1 MRSGASVG
9 AVEGRTDTEPW
20 LHWCLPALFE
30 REEQD
35 RVCDELAARAVGCST
50 HRWVPWLGK
59 HPGGLG
65 LVGRPIRAAA
75 ATALASRPAVRRKIA
90 AHAVSRRV
98 EAKVELVRVA
108 ARVQSWRAT
117 RSRRAIDR
125 YHGAPFERGLQASRR
140 PVLPAAIH
148 VQHERADSA
157 GEGGNER
164 REKDKGTQKGSV

>member
-1 MRSGASVG
+1 M
-9 AVEGRTDTEPW
+9 
-20 LHWCLPALFE
+20 
-30 REEQD
+30 
-35 RVCDELAARAVGCST
+35 
-50 HRWVPWLGK
+50 
-59 HPGGLG
+59 
-65 LVGRPIRAAA
+65 
-75 ATALASRPAVRRKIA
+75 
-90 AHAVSRRV
+90 

-125 YHGAPFERGLQASRR
+125 CHWGTFRAWSPSQRR

>member
-125 YHGAPFERGLQASRR
+125 YHWGTFRAWPPRAAAPYYLRQYTHNMNEQT
-140 PVLPAAIH
+140 
-148 VQHERADSA
+148 VQV
-157 GEGGNER
+157 EGGNER